1 MDSLCNTLASIP
13 APDDALYF
21 QTHTNSYLQED
32 SICAVPDGTIMMWDN
47 DSSGDICI
55 SRAIWL
61 MESAFSQSDR
71 DVMQKLHTYVRD
83 VSDLLVIG
91 KILIKQA
98 TPYCSP
104 ASNGSTAKYLRSSE
118 LMTWSKWTSSYGKK
132 GVFTPVVVDGHTWF
146 SLSLVEIHIWVHQ
159 PGKSTID
166 LNCLDDGYAC
176 GTIYPT
182 VGLDDIDNT
191 FCCGFGLIK
200 EFTLCRLRAANVDQ
214 ALLDRVENWSPPT
227 SFMSLDVF
235 RRALVDSA
243 WATSYQQY
251 RDWHV
256 KQRRSSNATPR
267 CSQRSQTH
275 ASCGVGNTP
284 SNQPRGQGD

>member
-1 MDSLCNTLASIP
+1 MSFFPGSKHLMVSLPTPAHESIISALMDSLCNTLASIP

-21 QTHTNSYLQED
+21 RTHTNSYLQED

-55 SRAIWL
+55 PRAIWL

-71 DVMQKLHTYVRD
+71 DVMQKLHAYVRD
-83 VSDLLVIG
+83 VSDLLVVG

-98 TPYCSP
+98 MPYCSL

-176 GTIYPT
+176 GVRCFILCVCMMCWYSFILL
-182 VGLDDIDNT
+182 VRR
-191 FCCGFGLIK
+191 
-200 EFTLCRLRAANVDQ
+200 FTP
-214 ALLDRVENWSPPT
+214 LLVLT
-227 SFMSLDVF
+227 
-235 RRALVDSA
+235 
-243 WATSYQQY
+243 T
-251 RDWHV
+251 
-256 KQRRSSNATPR
+256 
-267 CSQRSQTH
+267 
-275 ASCGVGNTP
+275 
-284 SNQPRGQGD
+284 